1 MADKRP
7 TIDTWPLLP
16 RRLAEGATR
25 APDEP
30 ARAAVTAAVALA
42 AVLLVLRALPDP
54 ALAREF
60 ATLVANIGFK
70 GSFAVTVALMVMLFS
85 GALISPMPLH
95 PELRRTAL
103 AAFDHGVH
111 LGLVLTVTG
120 LLAVIVLH
128 GGVSRLAVGFTFQA
142 VMLMG
147 CYRARG
153 WFARRTEAS

>member
-1 MADKRP
+1 MAQQRP
-7 TIDTWPLLP
+7 ALDTWPLLP
-16 RRLAEGATR
+16 RRLSEGATR

-30 ARAAVTAAVALA
+30 ARAAVTAAIGIA

-60 ATLVANIGFK
+60 AGLVANIGFK
-70 GSFAVTVALMVMLFS
+70 GSFAVTASLMVMLFS
-85 GALISPMPLH
+85 GALISPMPLP

-111 LGLVLTVTG
+111 LGLVLTVAG

-128 GGVSRLAVGFTFQA
+128 GGVSRLTATFTLQA
-142 VMLMG
+142 MMLMG

-153 WFARRTEAS
+153 WFARRTGAQ